1 MVASGRYRL
10 RRLWL
15 SLLDEL
21 DLLSERHE
29 LQLESAMPGCSTS
42 SSGGVLVVCC
52 CGVVV
57 LVERCGVGGDYCIHD
72 AGRPASTIATPA
84 SVYWW

>member
-29 LQLESAMPGCSTS
+29 LQLDSAMPGCSAS
-42 SSGGVLVVCC
+42 SSGGVLVVCV
-52 CGVVV
+52 GDEV
-57 LVERCGVGGDYCIHD
+57 LMVML
-72 AGRPASTIATPA
+72 
-84 SVYWW
+84 